1 MIEPNFEKQYATNH
15 YAFYPK
21 GDFPIYLAYG
31 FRPIFLLLAPYIV
44 LSIIL
49 WAFVFAGY
57 INLPIENTLNWH
69 IYEMVFGVGSAMIVA
84 FFLTGLPELFPGVV
98 PIVGRHLAFIA
109 LWWVLGRVSFWFM
122 DYLSIHFTAIINIS
136 LTAYIGY
143 LAAIPA
149 FRDRNKKH
157 VSLAYSMVSIVVV
170 QTLFFLSELKLVN
183 LDSFKVLLLSISL
196 ILVLILLALRR
207 VSMESINELLEQ
219 ENIDETFLA
228 KSFRYNLAIFTVLL
242 YGFVEF
248 FFPENSSLAYI
259 CFAVGSAILGVL
271 NDFKLKDNFILNKPF
286 VLYIVSTI
294 VLTSVGFFFLGFNYL
309 FELHFTNHFRHF
321 ITTGTYGLVFYVILI
336 IVSTIHTGREIFTSW
351 ALTLGLILIIIATFM
366 RAFIPYFLEYSMI
379 LYILSSTIWACSF
392 VIYIKTFFP
401 FLLQVRADGIKG

>member
-1 MIEPNFEKQYATNH
+1 MIEFEKQYATNH
-15 YAFYPK
+15 YAYYPK

-69 IYEMVFGVGSAMIVA
+69 IYEMVFGVGTAMIVA

-98 PIVGRHLAFIA
+98 PIVGRHLAVIVI
-109 LWWVLGRVSFWFM
+109 WWVLGRVSFWFM
-122 DYLSIHFTAIINIS
+122 DYLTIYFTAIINIS

-143 LAAIPA
+143 LAAIPS
-149 FRDRNKKH
+149 FKDRNKKH
-157 VSLAYSMVSIVVV
+157 VSLAYSMVSIVII
-170 QTLFFLSELKLVN
+170 QILFFLSVANIIEI
-183 LDSFKVLLLSISL
+183 DSFKILLLSISL

-219 ENIDETFLA
+219 EKIDETFLA
-228 KSFRYNLAIFTVLL
+228 KSFRYNLVIFCLLL

-248 FFPENSSLAYI
+248 FFPENSTLAYI

-271 NDFKLKDNFILNKPF
+271 NDFKLKDNFILNRPF
-286 VLYIVSTI
+286 VLYIVSII
-294 VLTSVGFFFLGFNYL
+294 VLTSIGFFFLGFNYL
-309 FELHFTNHFRHF
+309 LELHLTNHFRHF
-321 ITTGTYGLVFYVILI
+321 ITTGSFGLVFYVILI
-336 IVSTIHTGREIFTSW
+336 IVSTIHTGREIFTNL
-351 ALTLGLILIIIATFM
+351 ALTLGLILIILATFM
-366 RAFIPYFLEYSMI
+366 RAFIPYFLEYSME
-379 LYILSSTIWACSF
+379 LYILSSIIWAIPF
-392 VIYIKTFFP
+392 IIYMKIFFP
-401 FLLQVRADGIKG
+401 FLLDKREDGIKG

>member
-1 MIEPNFEKQYATNH
+1 MIEFEKQYATNH
-15 YAFYPK
+15 YAYYPK

-69 IYEMVFGVGSAMIVA
+69 IYEMVFGVGTAMIVA

-98 PIVGRHLAFIA
+98 PIVGRHLAVIVI
-109 LWWVLGRVSFWFM
+109 WWVLGRVSFWFM
-122 DYLSIHFTAIINIS
+122 DYLTIYFTAIINIS

-149 FRDRNKKH
+149 FKDRNKKH
-157 VSLAYSMVSIVVV
+157 VSLAYSMVSIVII
-170 QTLFFLSELKLVN
+170 QILFFLSVANIIEI
-183 LDSFKVLLLSISL
+183 DSFKILLLSISL

-219 ENIDETFLA
+219 EKIDETFLA
-228 KSFRYNLAIFTVLL
+228 KSFRYNLVIFCLLL

-248 FFPENSSLAYI
+248 FFPENSTLAYI

-271 NDFKLKDNFILNKPF
+271 NDFKLKDNFILNRPF
-286 VLYIVSTI
+286 VLYIVSII
-294 VLTSVGFFFLGFNYL
+294 VLTSIGFFFLGFNYL
-309 FELHFTNHFRHF
+309 LELHLTNHFRHF
-321 ITTGTYGLVFYVILI
+321 ITTGSFGLVFYVILI
-336 IVSTIHTGREIFTSW
+336 IVSTIHTGREIFTNL
-351 ALTLGLILIIIATFM
+351 ALTLGLILIILATFM
-366 RAFIPYFLEYSMI
+366 RAFIPYFLEYSME
-379 LYILSSTIWACSF
+379 LYILSSIIWAIPF
-392 VIYIKTFFP
+392 IIYMKIFFP
-401 FLLQVRADGIKG
+401 FLLDKREDGIKG

>member
-1 MIEPNFEKQYATNH
+1 MIEFEKQYATNH
-15 YAFYPK
+15 YAYYPK

-69 IYEMVFGVGSAMIVA
+69 IYEMVFGVGTAMIVA

-98 PIVGRHLAFIA
+98 PIVGRHLVVIVI
-109 LWWVLGRVSFWFM
+109 WWVLGRVSFWFM
-122 DYLSIHFTAIINIS
+122 DYLTIYFTAIINIS

-149 FRDRNKKH
+149 FKDRNKKH
-157 VSLAYSMVSIVVV
+157 VSLAYSMVSIVII
-170 QTLFFLSELKLVN
+170 QILFFLSVANIIEI
-183 LDSFKVLLLSISL
+183 DSFKILLLSISL

-219 ENIDETFLA
+219 EKIDETFLA
-228 KSFRYNLAIFTVLL
+228 KSFRYNLVIFCLLL

-248 FFPENSSLAYI
+248 FFPENSTLAYI
-259 CFAVGSAILGVL
+259 CFACGSATFALL
-271 NDFKLKDNFILNKPF
+271 NDFVLKENNILFKPF
-286 VLYIVSTI
+286 VLYIISTI
-294 VLTSVGFFFLGFNYL
+294 SITAIGFFFLGFNYL
-309 FELHFTNHFRHF
+309 FELNITNHFRHF
-321 ITTGTYGLVFYVILI
+321 LTTGSFGMVFYVIMI
-336 IVSTIHTGREIFTSW
+336 IVSTIHTGRKIFTNW

-366 RAFIPYFLEYSMI
+366 RAFIPFYIEYSMT
-379 LYILSSTIWACSF
+379 LYILSSIIWAIPF
-392 VIYIKTFFP
+392 IIYMKIFFP

>member
-1 MIEPNFEKQYATNH
+1 MIEFEKQYATNH
-15 YAFYPK
+15 YAYYPK

-69 IYEMVFGVGSAMIVA
+69 IYEMVFGVGTAMIVA

-98 PIVGRHLAFIA
+98 PIVGRHLVVIVI
-109 LWWVLGRVSFWFM
+109 WWVLGRVSFWFM
-122 DYLSIHFTAIINIS
+122 DYLTIYFTAIINIS

-149 FRDRNKKH
+149 FKDRNKKH
-157 VSLAYSMVSIVVV
+157 VSLAYSMVSIVII
-170 QTLFFLSELKLVN
+170 QILFFLSVANIIEI
-183 LDSFKVLLLSISL
+183 DSFKILLLSISL

-219 ENIDETFLA
+219 EKIDETFLA
-228 KSFRYNLAIFTVLL
+228 KSFRYNLVIFCLLL

-248 FFPENSSLAYI
+248 FFPENSTLAYI
-259 CFAVGSAILGVL
+259 CFACGSATFALL
-271 NDFKLKDNFILNKPF
+271 NDFVLKENNILFKPF
-286 VLYIVSTI
+286 VLYIISTI
-294 VLTSVGFFFLGFNYL
+294 SITAIGFFFLGFNYL
-309 FELHFTNHFRHF
+309 FELNITNHFRHF
-321 ITTGTYGLVFYVILI
+321 LTTGSFGMVFYVIMI
-336 IVSTIHTGREIFTSW
+336 IVSTIHTGRKIFTNW

-366 RAFIPYFLEYSMI
+366 RAFIPFYIEYSMA
-379 LYILSSTIWACSF
+379 LYILSSIIWAIPF
-392 VIYIKTFFP
+392 IIYMKIFFP

>member
-1 MIEPNFEKQYATNH
+1 MIEFEKQYATNH
-15 YAFYPK
+15 YAYYPK

-69 IYEMVFGVGSAMIVA
+69 IYEMVFGVGTAMIVA

-98 PIVGRHLAFIA
+98 PIIGRHLAVIVI
-109 LWWVLGRVSFWFM
+109 WWVLGRVSFWFM
-122 DYLSIHFTAIINIS
+122 DYLTIYFTAIINIS

-143 LAAIPA
+143 LAAIPS
-149 FRDRNKKH
+149 FKDRNKKH
-157 VSLAYSMVSIVVV
+157 VSLAYSMVSIVII
-170 QTLFFLSELKLVN
+170 QILFFLSVANIIEI
-183 LDSFKVLLLSISL
+183 DSFKILLLSISL

-219 ENIDETFLA
+219 EKIDETFLA
-228 KSFRYNLAIFTVLL
+228 KSFRYNLVIFCLLL

-248 FFPENSSLAYI
+248 FFPENSTLAYI

-271 NDFKLKDNFILNKPF
+271 NDFKLKDNFILNRPF
-286 VLYIVSTI
+286 VLYIVSII
-294 VLTSVGFFFLGFNYL
+294 VLTSIGFFFLGFNYL
-309 FELHFTNHFRHF
+309 LELHLTNHFRHF
-321 ITTGTYGLVFYVILI
+321 ITTGSFGLVFYVILI
-336 IVSTIHTGREIFTSW
+336 IVSTIHTGREIFTNL
-351 ALTLGLILIIIATFM
+351 ALTLGLILIILATFM
-366 RAFIPYFLEYSMI
+366 RAFIPYFLEYSME
-379 LYILSSTIWACSF
+379 LYILSSIIWAIPF
-392 VIYIKTFFP
+392 IIYMKIFFP
-401 FLLQVRADGIKG
+401 FLLDKREDGIKG